1 MLFRISRNSIPIGYV
16 LCVSCR
22 VNFAHS
28 GVNKVQ
34 FSYRS
39 NFCFTTPM
47 TWRQPLNHTDD
58 CYFCLSKLSGV
69 GRSAIWNHVKVFSV
83 TFPKAFTIPENF
95 TCVDTDE
102 TCDSNDSETLP
113 NLEKLSQKKLNDL
126 IRDLELTKEKSEF
139 LSSRMKQHG
148 FLNPNV
154 TLQKSPRKIF
164 EVLYKTGQYLFL

>member
-1 MLFRISRNSIPIGYV
+1 
-16 LCVSCR
+16 
-22 VNFAHS
+22 
-28 GVNKVQ
+28 
-34 FSYRS
+34 
-39 NFCFTTPM
+39 
-47 TWRQPLNHTDD
+47 
-58 CYFCLSKLSGV
+58 V
-69 GRSAIWNHVKVFSV
+69 GRSAIWNYVKVFSV
-83 TFPKAFTIPENF
+83 TFPKAFTIPQNF
-95 TCVDTDE
+95 TCVDTDESSE

-113 NLEKLSQKKLNDL
+113 NLERLSQEKLNDI